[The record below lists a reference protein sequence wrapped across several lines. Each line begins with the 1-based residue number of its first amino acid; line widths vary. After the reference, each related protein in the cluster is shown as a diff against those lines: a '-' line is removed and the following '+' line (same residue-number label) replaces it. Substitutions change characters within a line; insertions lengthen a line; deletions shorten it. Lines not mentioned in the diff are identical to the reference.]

1 MRTIGN
7 VILRILKWILKAV
20 ITVLWIVLEGLK
32 ILLLIFGCIL
42 KLILSLVRIA
52 TP

>member
-42 KLILSLVRIA
+42 KFFLSLVRIA